1 MAHLLAFA
9 GAVGW
14 MLSIAI
20 VVQRQRVLARRLARL
35 ERIAGLRWRP
45 PHDDLLS
52 VLAPRVAAKGQVR
65 TGPLPPTSSRVPKPP
80 PAPSRTLPTVR
91 HLAALARPLQR
102 AGG

>member
-1 MAHLLAFA
+1 MAHILALA

-14 MLSIAI
+14 MLSMAI

-35 ERIAGLRWRP
+35 ERAAGVRARRP
-45 PHDDLLS
+45 PHDLLS
-52 VLAPRVAAKGQVR
+52 VPATRVAAKGQVR
-65 TGPLPPTSSRVPKPP
+65 IGPLPPTSDRVPKPP